1 LASRNLLLRFWA
13 IGYSLIFIFVTLT
26 AALWI
31 PMGMTKDICQ
41 NNTSR
46 QAWSCDLA
54 AYEYWPGKEDYQPED
69 MENFSIGDD
78 GTTAKEGDEEW
89 SPSTFGSH
97 REPHCAGYNYYTDW
111 RDGDGILDCNMMIGL
126 GAFAWFVGFYLI
138 EVPIGIYLVC
148 KLGQYRMYDPKKAAV
163 TDANPSMN
171 MMYNS
176 APNHSNS
183 TIEMTQHDVSG
194 MYDTRKPAD

>member
-1 LASRNLLLRFWA
+1 MLLRFWA
-13 IGYSLIFIFVTLT
+13 IGYALIFIFVTLT

-31 PMGMTKDICQ
+31 PMGMTRDICM
-41 NNTSR
+41 NHTSR
-46 QAWSCDLA
+46 QAWSCDLT

-69 MENFSIGDD
+69 MENFSIADD
-78 GTTAKEGDEEW
+78 GTTAKEGDAEW

-138 EVPIGIYLVC
+138 EVPIGIYLMC
-148 KLGQYRMYDPKKAAV
+148 KLFQYRIYDSRKAAV

-171 MMYNS
+171 MMGYNS

-194 MYDTRKPAD
+194 MYDTKKP